1 MFKYFLKQPIILS
14 LYLYCLFV
22 SLTRSFIFFMSESN
36 LDWYGHVRQDLLY
49 GHDRQDLLYGHVRQ
63 DLLYGHVRQDLLYR
77 HVRQD
82 LLYRALMFTYFILQ
96 HLSTSPDQEPPHFE
110 ASVRAAL
117 VQIRDYPDPL
127 KVMYPDGKPRCYC
140 LEKNGSWTKI

>member
-1 MFKYFLKQPIILS
+1 MFKYFLKRPIILS

-36 LDWYGHVRQDLLY
+36 LDCYGHVRQDLLY
-49 GHDRQDLLYGHVRQ
+49 G
-63 DLLYGHVRQDLLYR
+63 
-77 HVRQD
+77 
-82 LLYRALMFTYFILQ
+82 ALMFTYFILQ

>member
-1 MFKYFLKQPIILS
+1 
-14 LYLYCLFV
+14 
-22 SLTRSFIFFMSESN
+22 MSESN
-36 LDWYGHVRQDLLY
+36 LDWYGHVRQDLLYGHVRQDLLYGHVRQDLLY

>member
-36 LDWYGHVRQDLLY
+36 LDWYGHV
-49 GHDRQDLLYGHVRQ
+49 RQDLLYGHVRQ